1 MDSRTK
7 FVLRLAGCFVA
18 VLLAGAISTPAQ
30 SINSTGNPGSATD
43 LNVKI
48 DKLTQS
54 LEQTRTEL
62 DESRTEIRELR
73 SMLEQVLQKENAH
86 EASAST
92 PSAPPESG
100 APAGAPVASGAPSAG
115 PSALTSASPA
125 QISQEDWQ
133 ILNTRVNELQQ
144 DKVESASK
152 YRVKLSGMVLATAF
166 ADVGQVDNLDVPT
179 VADPRAPGE
188 SGGSAGGSLRQSII
202 GLTAVGPHLMGA
214 STAADLQMDFFGGLP
229 SGYGGVS
236 TGIARL
242 RIARVGLA
250 WDNTS
255 VIAGL
260 DTPFFSPNAPSTYL
274 SVAVPAFAA
283 AGNLWTWTPGIRVE
297 HRFDTS
303 TSIFKVEGG
312 LMDAPSYGYS
322 TMTTR
327 IPTPGESS
335 RQPTYAVRFS
345 MNGHDLHHPY
355 ALGVS
360 GIYFPQL
367 YANGY
372 NIRGWGAVGDYNLP
386 LGSRF
391 ELSGEMFLGKGLDV
405 FGGVPQITLQAQ
417 DPYYSGVTGPAL
429 ANLSMFG
436 GWSQLKF
443 RIDDRS
449 EINAAVGSG
458 GRVAAGV
465 RQIVSMDP
473 NVTNLS
479 PRNDM
484 FMFNYIFH
492 VRSDVLLA
500 PEFRRYRTYQVTGPA
515 AYADQVGIAVG
526 YLF

>member
-18 VLLAGAISTPAQ
+18 VLLTGAISTPAQ
-30 SINSTGNPGSATD
+30 SIDSRGNPGSAAD
-43 LNVKI
+43 LNNKI

-73 SMLEQVLQKENAH
+73 SMLEQVLQKENAR
-86 EASAST
+86 EAVASPPPAT
-92 PSAPPESG
+92 PESG
-100 APAGAPVASGAPSAG
+100 APAGAAVASVAG
-115 PSALTSASPA
+115 PATASAPTSVSPA

-133 ILNTRVNELQQ
+133 ILNTHVNELQQ

-152 YRVKLSGMVLATAF
+152 YRLKLSGMVLATAF

-188 SGGSAGGSLRQSII
+188 SGGSAAGSLRQSII

-312 LMDAPSYGYS
+312 VMDAPSYGYS

-335 RQPTYAVRFS
+335 RQPTYAVRLS
-345 MNGHDLHHPY
+345 MNGHDLDHPY

-372 NIRGWGAVGDYNLP
+372 HIRGWGAVGDYKLP

-405 FGGVPQITLQAQ
+405 FGGVPQITLQTQ

-443 RIDDRS
+443 RIDGRS

-473 NVTNLS
+473 NVTSLS

-492 VRSDVLLA
+492 LRSDVLLA
-500 PEFRRYRTYQVTGPA
+500 PEFRRYRTYQITGPA

>member
-7 FVLRLAGCFVA
+7 FVLRLAGCLVA
-18 VLLAGAISTPAQ
+18 VFLAGGISTPAQ
-30 SINSTGNPGSATD
+30 SANSTGTAGSTADLTD
-43 LNVKI
+43 KI

-54 LEQTRTEL
+54 LDQTRAEL

-73 SMLEQVLQKENAH
+73 SMLEQVLQKENAR
-86 EASAST
+86 EAASAPST
-92 PSAPPESG
+92 PSEAG
-100 APAGAPVASGAPSAG
+100 APADAPVASSAAPG
-115 PSALTSASPA
+115 ASPSPISTGSA
-125 QISQEDWQ
+125 QVSQEDWQ

-152 YRVKLSGMVLATAF
+152 YRLKLSGMVLATAF

-202 GLTAVGPHLMGA
+202 GLTAVGPQLMGA

-229 SGYGGVS
+229 GGYGGVS

-303 TSIFKVEGG
+303 ASIFKIEGG

-335 RQPTYAVRFS
+335 RQPTYAVRLS
-345 MNGHDLHHPY
+345 MNGHDVHHPY
-355 ALGVS
+355 VLGVS

-372 NIRGWGAVGDYNLP
+372 NIRGWGAVGDYKLP

-391 ELSGEMFLGKGLDV
+391 EFSGEMFLGKGLDV
-405 FGGVPQITLQAQ
+405 FGAVPQIIVQAQ
-417 DPYYSGVTGPAL
+417 DPYYNGVTGPAL
-429 ANLSMFG
+429 ANLTMFG

-465 RQIVSMDP
+465 RQIFSMDP
-473 NVTNLS
+473 NVTSLP

-484 FMFNYIFH
+484 FMVNYIFH
-492 VRSDVLLA
+492 LRSDVLLA
-500 PEFRRYRTYQVTGPA
+500 PEFRRYRTYQATGPTA
-515 AYADQVGIAVG
+515 FADQIGVAVG

>member
-7 FVLRLAGCFVA
+7 FVLRLAGCLVA
-18 VLLAGAISTPAQ
+18 VLLAGGISTSAQ
-30 SINSTGNPGSATD
+30 STNSTSTPGSASD
-43 LNVKI
+43 LNQKI

-54 LEQTRTEL
+54 LEQTRAEL

-73 SMLEQVLQKENAH
+73 SMLEQVLQKENAR
-86 EASAST
+86 EATTSA
-92 PSAPPESG
+92 APAAPESG
-100 APAGAPVASGAPSAG
+100 APTGAAVASNASPVPPSA
-115 PSALTSASPA
+115 STSANAA
-125 QISQEDWQ
+125 QISQDDWQ
-133 ILNTRVNELQQ
+133 ILNTRLNELQQ

-152 YRVKLSGMVLATAF
+152 YRLKLSGMVLATAF

-202 GLTAVGPHLMGA
+202 GLSAVGPHILGA
-214 STAADLQMDFFGGLP
+214 STAADLQLDFFGGLP

-250 WDNTS
+250 WDDTS

-260 DTPFFSPNAPSTYL
+260 DTPFFSPDAPTTYL

-283 AGNLWTWTPGIRVE
+283 AGNLWTWAPGIRVE
-297 HRFDTS
+297 HRFDTNAS
-303 TSIFKVEGG
+303 VFKVEAG

-322 TMTTR
+322 TMSAR

-335 RQPTYAVRFS
+335 RQPTYAVRLS

-367 YANGY
+367 YENGY
-372 NIRGWGAVGDYNLP
+372 NIRGWGAVGDYKLP

-405 FGGVPQITLQAQ
+405 FGGVPQISLQPQ
-417 DPYYSGVTGPAL
+417 DPYYDGITGPAL

-449 EINAAVGSG
+449 EINFAVGSG

-473 NVTNLS
+473 NVTSLS

-492 VRSDVLLA
+492 LRSDVLLA

-515 AYADQVGIAVG
+515 AYAEQIGIAVG

>member
-1 MDSRTK
+1 MDSRSK
-7 FVLRLAGCFVA
+7 FALRLAGCFVA
-18 VLLAGAISTPAQ
+18 VLLAGGTYTPAQ
-30 SINSTGNPGSATD
+30 SAGSTDSPGSSND
-43 LNVKI
+43 LNQKI

-54 LEQTRTEL
+54 LEQTRAEL

-73 SMLEQVLQKENAH
+73 SMLEQVLQKENGREA
-86 EASAST
+86 ASAS
-92 PSAPPESG
+92 SAPESG
-100 APAGAPVASGAPSAG
+100 APVGESVASSAAPAAPSTR
-115 PSALTSASPA
+115 PSQSSA
-125 QISQEDWQ
+125 QISQDDWQ

-144 DKVESASK
+144 DKVESTSK
-152 YRVKLSGMVLATAF
+152 YRLKLSGMVLATAF

-179 VADPRAPGE
+179 VADPRLAGE
-188 SGGSAGGSLRQSII
+188 SGGSAGGSLRQSVI
-202 GLTAVGPHLMGA
+202 GLTAVGPHLLGA

-242 RIARVGLA
+242 RIARVGLS

-260 DTPFFSPNAPSTYL
+260 DTPFFSPNAPTTYL

-283 AGNLWTWTPGIRVE
+283 SGNLWTWTPGIRVE
-297 HRFDTS
+297 HRFDTD

-312 LMDAPSYGYS
+312 LMDAPSYAYA
-322 TMTTR
+322 TLPTR
-327 IPTPGESS
+327 LPTPGESS
-335 RQPTYAVRFS
+335 RQPTYAVRLS

-355 ALGVS
+355 SFGVS

-367 YANGY
+367 YTNGY
-372 NIRGWGAVGDYNLP
+372 NIRGWGAVGDYKLP

-417 DPYYSGVTGPAL
+417 DPYYNSITGPAL

-443 RIDDRS
+443 RVDDRS
-449 EINAAVGSG
+449 EINFALGSG

-473 NVTNLS
+473 NISSLS

-484 FMFNYIFH
+484 FMFNYIYH
-492 VRSDVLLA
+492 LRSDILLA
-500 PEFRRYRTYQVTGPA
+500 PEFRRYRTYQFTGPA
-515 AYADQVGIAVG
+515 AYADQVGVAIG